1 MFNCI
6 THLSL
11 SLSFKPLLPSQ
22 AHSAII
28 HLLPGGSLMSDT
40 SSLSSSFAQSTVES
54 LCRYQRSLAE
64 LLRHFWACFPVV
76 NQQLEQKVR
85 TCVIV

>member
-1 MFNCI
+1 M
-6 THLSL
+6 T
-11 SLSFKPLLPSQ
+11 
-22 AHSAII
+22 
-28 HLLPGGSLMSDT
+28 DT
-40 SSLSSSFAQSTVES
+40 SSLSSSYEQSTVEN

-85 TCVIV
+85 ACIILITTCIIVFTCILLVGP